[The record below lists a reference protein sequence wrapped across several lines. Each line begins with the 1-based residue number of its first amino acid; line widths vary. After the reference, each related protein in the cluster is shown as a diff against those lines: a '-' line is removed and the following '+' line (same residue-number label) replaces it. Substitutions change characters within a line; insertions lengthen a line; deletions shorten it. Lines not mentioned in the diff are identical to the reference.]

1 MEDRIRALE
10 TQVGDVRERIA
21 EDTTEIRHLR
31 ESIMTLNQTVSE
43 LRDILNKGKGAWLVI
58 VVIAGAVGA
67 GVTTMLKK
75 FLGIV

>member
-10 TQVGDVRERIA
+10 TQVGDLREERA